1 MKQKSTKINI
11 AIKIAPI
18 LSSRDVVRDLAKL
31 IKKAKTSLVKLD
43 FKKVDFVS
51 RSAAH
56 ELLLLKERFA
66 RQSKTISFVN
76 ANQDIAKMLRAVA
89 ANRAL
94 PPKKPTDFKAPVV
107 NIKSLLKA

>member
-1 MKQKSTKINI
+1 MKQRPTKIDI
-11 AIKIAPI
+11 AKKIAPI
-18 LSSRDVVRDLAKL
+18 LSSRDVVRDLNKL
-31 IKKAKTSLVKLD
+31 IKKTKSNLVKLD

-66 RQSKTISFVN
+66 QQSKSISFIN
-76 ANQDIAKMLRAVA
+76 TNQEVTKMLRIVA

-94 PPKKPTDFKAPVV
+94 PLKKSHTFKAPIVS
-107 NIKSLLKA
+107 IKSLLKA